1 MKSDVMGIGAP
12 ISKKDM
18 KELLKETKETIAVDV
33 DVTTSGSNTR
43 SFGVVDLWN
52 VQKRQRTTAS
62 MMRRWSN

>member
-12 ISKKDM
+12 ISKKDL
-18 KELLKETKETIAVDV
+18 KGLLKETKETLAVDAKNN
-33 DVTTSGSNTR
+33 GNNR
-43 SFGVVDLWN
+43 SFSVVDLWN

>member
-1 MKSDVMGIGAP
+1 MKSDVMGIGAR
-12 ISKKDM
+12 INKSEL
-18 KELLKETKETIAVDV
+18 KELFKETKETLAVDLKTV
-33 DVTTSGSNTR
+33 IPAR

>member
-1 MKSDVMGIGAP
+1 MKSDVVGIGAP
-12 ISKKDM
+12 INKKDL

-33 DVTTSGSNTR
+33 KIDGNNNR

>member
-33 DVTTSGSNTR
+33 DVNANASHQR

>member
-1 MKSDVMGIGAP
+1 MKSDVMGIVMP
-12 ISKKDM
+12 INKEEL

-33 DVTTSGSNTR
+33 TTVGNNTR

-52 VQKRQRTTAS
+52 VQRRQRTTAS

>member
-1 MKSDVMGIGAP
+1 MKSDVMGIVMP
-12 ISKKDM
+12 INKEEL
-18 KELLKETKETIAVDV
+18 KELLKETKETLAIDAKTDE
-33 DVTTSGSNTR
+33 NNR

>member
-12 ISKKDM
+12 INKKDL
-18 KELLKETKETIAVDV
+18 KELLKETKETIAVDAKTDGV
-33 DVTTSGSNTR
+33 NDR

-52 VQKRQRTTAS
+52 VQRKQRTTAS

>member
-1 MKSDVMGIGAP
+1 MKSDVVGIGAP
-12 ISKKDM
+12 INKKDL

-33 DVTTSGSNTR
+33 TIVGNNTR

>member
-1 MKSDVMGIGAP
+1 MGIGAP
-12 ISKKDM
+12 INKKDL

-33 DVTTSGSNTR
+33 RIDGNNNR